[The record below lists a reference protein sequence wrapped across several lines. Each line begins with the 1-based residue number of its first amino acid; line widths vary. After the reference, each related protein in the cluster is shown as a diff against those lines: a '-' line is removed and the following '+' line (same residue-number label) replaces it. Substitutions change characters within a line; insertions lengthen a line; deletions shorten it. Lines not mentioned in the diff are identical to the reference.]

1 MSVVRGHASLRCY
14 PARAVGRGT
23 ETGCGEAGTGCS
35 RAARAGI
42 GCQSSAS
49 QQPVTSQSPASH
61 QPVTSQS
68 PASHQPVTSQS
79 PASHQPGYNQ
89 SATNHRPTISQSP
102 QLSSVCQ
109 RIMIIWGSQC
119 CVSAES
125 VMRCFDY
132 HCCTPIAKLALSLA
146 APGTFGIQQHAQAVN
161 PHPIVDL
168 L

>member
-1 MSVVRGHASLRCY
+1 VDMPHSGVIRLVPLVAEPKQGVER
-14 PARAVGRGT
+14 RAL
-23 ETGCGEAGTGCS
+23 
-35 RAARAGI
+35 AAHERPELGLDANL
-42 GCQSSAS
+42 QRVS
-49 QQPVTSQSPASH
+49 
-61 QPVTSQS
+61 SQS